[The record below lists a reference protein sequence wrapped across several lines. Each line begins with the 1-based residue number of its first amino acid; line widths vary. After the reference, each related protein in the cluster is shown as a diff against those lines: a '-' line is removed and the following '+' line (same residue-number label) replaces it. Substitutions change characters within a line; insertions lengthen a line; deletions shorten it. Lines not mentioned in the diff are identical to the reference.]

1 MTKFLIN
8 LELTRGEDHAEFF
21 EKLVQIQV
29 QGFLGPIIPVK
40 PHGNEG
46 GPTRLVA
53 VTADRPEY
61 SELGQIALDIFSL
74 PGIKSFKTYEVVPM
88 MRGSLSNRKRPKRQ
102 SEG

>member
-21 EKLVQIQV
+21 ERLVQMQV

-46 GPTRLVA
+46 GP
-53 VTADRPEY
+53 RP
-61 SELGQIALDIFSL
+61 ASL
-74 PGIKSFKTYEVVPM
+74 
-88 MRGSLSNRKRPKRQ
+88 L
-102 SEG
+102 